1 MAVDPFCIPV
11 STFFGSRKLNDPVLR
26 FVDSSSSV
34 LPYNRFLALANSPAS
49 AQIHLVLPSPIL
61 DDFLDLRS
69 NPTRHPT
76 KTMSTFDLMYIDT
89 TNVGR
94 HALPTSATQ
103 CPVLFG

>member
-76 KTMSTFDLMYIDT
+76 KTMSTCDLIYIDMP
-89 TNVGR
+89 NSGLLG
-94 HALPTSATQ
+94 LPTSATQ
-103 CPVLFG
+103 SRVV